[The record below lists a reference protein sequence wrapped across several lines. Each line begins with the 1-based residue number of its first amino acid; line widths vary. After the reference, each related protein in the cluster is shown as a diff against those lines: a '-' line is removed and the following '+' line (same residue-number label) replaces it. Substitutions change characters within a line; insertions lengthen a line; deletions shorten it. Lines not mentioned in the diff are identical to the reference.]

1 MATVDMTSGTAGFVS
16 GAPYSARPY
25 VAEIE
30 VDFAAAATAKG
41 SALASSDVIEVLDLP
56 ANAWILCAG
65 AKVTEAHAGT
75 STDLTLDIGLTGGNT
90 DFVADGFD
98 FDGASVGDETAP
110 VVAELPL
117 KVGASAD
124 TIDVLLA
131 TMTGTTTGGK
141 LLIWATIVEGPDA
154 GYSADEVDR
163 DQLA

>member
-1 MATVDMTSGTAGFVS
+1 MATIDLAGG
-16 GAPYSARPY
+16 GAAYKTVGRVPYT
-25 VAEIE
+25 VQKE
-30 VDFAAAATAKG
+30 VDFAAAVTAKG
-41 SALASSDVIEVLDLP
+41 SALAQADVIQALDLP

-98 FDGASVGDETAP
+98 FDAASVGDETAP

-124 TIDVLLA
+124 TIDILLA

-141 LLIWATIVEGPDA
+141 IIVWATIVEGPSA
-154 GYSADEVDR
+154 GYGADEVDR

>member
-1 MATVDMTSGTAGFVS
+1 MATVDVTGGGAAYKTAGRV
-16 GAPYSARPY
+16 PYT
-25 VAEIE
+25 VQKEL
-30 VDFAAAATAKG
+30 DFAAAVTAKG
-41 SALASSDVIEVLDLP
+41 SALAQADVIEVLDVP
-56 ANAWILCAG
+56 AGAWILCAG
-65 AKVTEAHAGT
+65 AKVTGAHAGT

-98 FDGASVGDETAP
+98 FDGAAVGAEVAP

-154 GYSADEVDR
+154 GLGADEVDR